1 MTFEE
6 LLGPPAPVSG
16 ETAELL
22 ALLSDDSREPEFTG
36 DVQQDARYI
45 TFMAQYG
52 QPRTT
57 QAVQSG
63 QGNQP

>member
-6 LLGPPAPVSG
+6 LSGPPAPVSAG
-16 ETAELL
+16 TAELM

-52 QPRTT
+52 QPR
-57 QAVQSG
+57 VQ
-63 QGNQP
+63 QEGNHGK